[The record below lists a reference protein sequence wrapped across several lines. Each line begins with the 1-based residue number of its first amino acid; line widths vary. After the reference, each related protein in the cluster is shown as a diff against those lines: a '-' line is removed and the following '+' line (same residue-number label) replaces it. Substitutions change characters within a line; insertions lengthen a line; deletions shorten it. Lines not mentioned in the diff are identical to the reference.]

1 MVQRKAPTDG
11 VGRSGRVGTAC
22 AGLARDERG
31 QALPLLLFIM
41 VLFLAGGI
49 LVYQLALS
57 TNYATVAQTAADAAA
72 LAAENNVVKQME
84 TPSIVGGVYQSQSI
98 NWYEVKNA
106 ADAYATDNG
115 ATVLTVTPY
124 PEPWGYDVA
133 VVVRTLTGLPAGS
146 VQAGSKAYAQA
157 RASMDPLAE
166 DSPTIP
172 ISNDAS
178 VSTGPR
184 YVPHGGKY
192 GFFPVTYA
200 NYNTGD
206 EVEIAGRLDE
216 LARNLDLRL
225 VGVAGYSPATTAT
238 DSSLHTCGAVSTTKG
253 LGSTTDAELQAVG
266 LKRMYPVAPNQ
277 PAEIALSGT
286 TAGTCAQGS
295 TPIPATPSIGNPNVH
310 LVPWNG
316 GPQDTL
322 VDFPVGGL
330 GASGGPWVIPTPI
343 VMCESGGHNDPPNSA
358 GASGYYQ
365 IIPST
370 WALFGGTQYTPQAY
384 QAPKSI
390 QDLIA
395 AKIWNG
401 GAGAANWD
409 CAKEL
414 GYV

>member
-31 QALPLLLFIM
+31 QALPLLLLIM

-72 LAAENNVVKQME
+72 LAAEQNVVKQME
-84 TPSIVGGVYQSQSI
+84 TPNIVGGVYQGQSI
-98 NWYEVKNA
+98 NWYEVKTA
-106 ADAYATDNG
+106 ANDYANDNG
-115 ATVLTVTPY
+115 GMVLTVTPY

-133 VVVRTLTGLPAGS
+133 VVVRTLSGLPAGS
-146 VQAGSKAYAQA
+146 VQAGNKAFAQA
-157 RASMDPLAE
+157 RASMDPLSS

-178 VSTGPR
+178 VSNGPR

-206 EVEIAGRLDE
+206 EIEIAGRLDD
-216 LARNLDLRL
+216 LARNLHLHL
-225 VGVAGYSPATTAT
+225 VGVDGYSPATTAT
-238 DSSLHTCGAVSTTKG
+238 DNSLHTCGAVSTTKG
-253 LGSTTDAELQAVG
+253 LGDTTDAQLKAAG
-266 LKRMYPVAPNQ
+266 LMRMFPAGPNQ

-286 TAGTCAQGS
+286 TAGACAQGS
-295 TPIPATPSIGNPNVH
+295 NPTPSAPSIGNPNVH

-322 VDFPVGGL
+322 VDFPVAGL

-343 VMCESGGHNDPPNSA
+343 VMCESGGRNLSPNYA
-358 GASGYYQ
+358 TASGYYQ
-365 IIPST
+365 IITST

-401 GAGAANWD
+401 GAGASNWV
-409 CAKEL
+409 CAQKL

>member
-1 MVQRKAPTDG
+1 VVQRKAPTDG

-31 QALPLLLFIM
+31 QALPLLLLIM
-41 VLFLAGGI
+41 VLFIAGGV

-84 TPSIVGGVYQSQSI
+84 TPNIVGGVYQSQLI
-98 NWYEVKNA
+98 NWRSVYNA
-106 ADAYATDNG
+106 AEAYATDNG
-115 ATVLTVTPY
+115 GTVLTLTPD

-133 VVVRTLTGLPAGS
+133 VVVRTLTGLPAQS
-146 VQAGSKAYAQA
+146 VDAGGKAYAEA
-157 RASMDPLAE
+157 RASMDPLSS

-178 VSTGPR
+178 VANGPR
-184 YVPHGGKY
+184 YVPHTGKY
-192 GFFPVTYA
+192 GFFPVSYA
-200 NYNTGD
+200 NYSTGD
-206 EVEIAGRLDE
+206 EVEIAGRLDS
-216 LARNLDLRL
+216 LGQKLQLHL
-225 VGVAGYSPATTAT
+225 VGVTGYSPATTAT

-253 LGSTTDAELQAVG
+253 LGNTTDAQLQNAG
-266 LKRMYPVAPNQ
+266 LKRMSPAGPNQ

-286 TAGTCAQGS
+286 TAGACAQGS
-295 TPIPATPSIGNPNVH
+295 TPIPGTPSIGNPNVH

-322 VDFPVGGL
+322 VDFPVAGL
-330 GASGGPWVIPTPI
+330 GGSGGPWVIPTPI
-343 VMCESGGHNDPPNSA
+343 VMCESGGRNLPPNSA

-370 WALFGGTQYTPQAY
+370 WAGFGGTQYTQQAY
-384 QAPKSI
+384 QAPKAI